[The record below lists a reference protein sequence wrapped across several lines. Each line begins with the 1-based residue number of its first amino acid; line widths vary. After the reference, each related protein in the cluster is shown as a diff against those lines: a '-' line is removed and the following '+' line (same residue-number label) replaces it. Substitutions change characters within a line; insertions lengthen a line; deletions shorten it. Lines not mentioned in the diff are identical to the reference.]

1 MKFQPGHVLEM
12 TMTNSAKSLSC
23 PCASSV
29 LVFCKQ
35 APLWLPVSCH
45 CRQAATSPQNGNHLL
60 RVRRTLLAHSL
71 VAFRGDMEAEG
82 KMYKP
87 K

>member
-1 MKFQPGHVLEM
+1 MCLICACVLQ
-12 TMTNSAKSLSC
+12 TGSALAACKLSLS
-23 PCASSV
+23 AGSD
-29 LVFCKQ
+29 K
-35 APLWLPVSCH
+35 
-45 CRQAATSPQNGNHLL
+45 NGNHLL

-71 VAFRGDMEAEG
+71 VAFRSDMEAEG